1 MRPSVTLVITSILSI
16 LLFIVH
22 WSYEITVGMEKATM
36 SAFGGIVILV
46 VWSIGVLLAGRRSG
60 NIIMLL
66 GGILG
71 FGVLV
76 IHMMGKGMLGTRI
89 LGSNYVFVWVSS
101 LVALGVLSAVS
112 IVLAGY
118 LLWKGGERGRA

>member
-118 LLWKGGERGRA
+118 LLWKGGERGRT

>member
-1 MRPSVTLVITSILSI
+1 
-16 LLFIVH
+16 
-22 WSYEITVGMEKATM
+22 M

-118 LLWKGGERGRA
+118 LLWKGGERGRT